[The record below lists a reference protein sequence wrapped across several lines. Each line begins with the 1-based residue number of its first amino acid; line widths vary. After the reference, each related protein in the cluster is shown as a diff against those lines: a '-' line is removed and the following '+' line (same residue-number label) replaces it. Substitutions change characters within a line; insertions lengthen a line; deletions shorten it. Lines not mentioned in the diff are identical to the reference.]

1 MRIGNA
7 HVHPGG
13 RPLSLLLST
22 LADALRLVIAD
33 AVDHFVD
40 AARVQLC
47 TQLYCTA
54 VLCTQL
60 YPRIFNGATFLMG
73 PHFAGILVKHT
84 YQPMRAPRDKEN
96 RITIAAG

>member
-1 MRIGNA
+1 MIIKKTVTPRLSRAPHAAGDRQPLRIGNA

-33 AVDHFVD
+33 AVDHAVD

-54 VLCTQL
+54 VLYSCT
-60 YPRIFNGATFLMG
+60 RGFLMG
-73 PHFAGILVKHT
+73 PRF
-84 YQPMRAPRDKEN
+84 
-96 RITIAAG
+96 